1 VPAEERGASRAHR
14 AACKAASRRA
24 RRGFE
29 GASAVRALRQGRAIR
44 GEAPRDAH
52 AQRALRGGLGIV
64 VGDPS

>member
-1 VPAEERGASRAHR
+1 
-14 AACKAASRRA
+14 
-24 RRGFE
+24 
-29 GASAVRALRQGRAIR
+29 VRALRQGRAIL